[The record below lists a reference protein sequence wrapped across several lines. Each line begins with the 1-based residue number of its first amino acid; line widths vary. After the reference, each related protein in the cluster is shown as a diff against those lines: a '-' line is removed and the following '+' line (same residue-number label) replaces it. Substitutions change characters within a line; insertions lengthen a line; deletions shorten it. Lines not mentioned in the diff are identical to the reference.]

1 MLSTKLLP
9 NIGRTRATFTSK
21 CLRFTTPTTTS
32 LTLDSYRE
40 TSFQSNVYA
49 RNRVIDNQIKSGAL
63 NTALKLF
70 DEMPIRDVVTWNLV
84 ISGCGRYG
92 HPSQALCLYNQM
104 ISQGIKESGSTLSSV
119 LSICCDAGLYDGG
132 IQVHSRVIVLGFSM
146 NHYVASSLVDL
157 YMHIGL
163 VGLSLKL
170 FNDLSHR
177 NLAVWNSVLHGFCEL
192 GRSNDLLGSFFS
204 MNLEGVEPNGLS
216 FCYLIRGCGSERLLD
231 EGKQLHC
238 CAFKLGWVAANL
250 FVANALV
257 DFYSACGCFVDAK
270 KSFETIPLEDVISW
284 NSVVSVYAENGF
296 VLDAL
301 EMFTWMQLWG
311 KRPSVRSFLGFLGL
325 SSWTQNLIIG
335 RQIHCCVLKSG
346 FDCGSVHVQ
355 SALIDMYGK
364 CGEIDNSVSLFESV
378 PARSLGC
385 CNSLMTSLLYCGII
399 EDVVE
404 MFGLMLDEGIGFD
417 EVSLSTTL
425 KALSVSI
432 SGSLAS
438 CTLVHCCA
446 IKSGFESEIAVSC
459 SLIDAYSKS
468 GHVTLSQQV
477 FEKLSSPN
485 VICFTAIINGYAR
498 NGMARKCLELL
509 GIMIQRGLKLDKV
522 TFLAVLIGCDHA
534 GLVEEGKMVFDS
546 MKSIHGIE
554 QERQHYS
561 CLVDLLGRAGLLDE
575 AEELI
580 KQAPVK
586 GASVMWSSLLH
597 SCRVHKNETV
607 GHRAAEILMELEPE
621 NHAAWFQASKF
632 YSEIGDFE
640 MSVQVKEIAMAKKM
654 RKEIGYSL
662 IEVNDHICH

>member
-1 MLSTKLLP
+1 
-9 NIGRTRATFTSK
+9 
-21 CLRFTTPTTTS
+21 
-32 LTLDSYRE
+32 
-40 TSFQSNVYA
+40 
-49 RNRVIDNQIKSGAL
+49 
-63 NTALKLF
+63 
-70 DEMPIRDVVTWNLV
+70 
-84 ISGCGRYG
+84 
-92 HPSQALCLYNQM
+92 
-104 ISQGIKESGSTLSSV
+104 
-119 LSICCDAGLYDGG
+119 
-132 IQVHSRVIVLGFSM
+132 
-146 NHYVASSLVDL
+146 
-157 YMHIGL
+157 
-163 VGLSLKL
+163 
-170 FNDLSHR
+170 
-177 NLAVWNSVLHGFCEL
+177 
-192 GRSNDLLGSFFS
+192 
-204 MNLEGVEPNGLS
+204 
-216 FCYLIRGCGSERLLD
+216 
-231 EGKQLHC
+231 
-238 CAFKLGWVAANL
+238 
-250 FVANALV
+250 
-257 DFYSACGCFVDAK
+257 
-270 KSFETIPLEDVISW
+270 
-284 NSVVSVYAENGF
+284 
-296 VLDAL
+296 
-301 EMFTWMQLWG
+301 
-311 KRPSVRSFLGFLGL
+311 
-325 SSWTQNLIIG
+325 
-335 RQIHCCVLKSG
+335 
-346 FDCGSVHVQ
+346 
-355 SALIDMYGK
+355 MYGK

-459 SLIDAYSKS
+459 SLIDADSKS

-498 NGMARKCLELL
+498 NGMARKCFELL
-509 GIMIQRGLKLDKV
+509 DIMIQRGLKLDKV

-546 MKSIHGIE
+546 MKSIHGIKP
-554 QERQHYS
+554 ERQHYS

-607 GHRAAEILMELEPE
+607 GHRAAKILMELEPE

-640 MSVQVKEIAMAKKM
+640 MSIQVREIAMAKKM